1 MPSRVIL
8 ARRTLWVT
16 VSVGLVLLS
25 GLLACRPAEPQ
36 IYTVRGVVKQLM
48 PEQNRVKIAHE
59 EIPGFMPAMT
69 MEFEIRDPA
78 LLSGLSPE
86 DPIRFSLEH
95 RADSLYLV
103 AVERFADADL
113 ASARHR
119 PPDSPAVSAPDRPD
133 GDQADPA
140 PVAFTPF
147 PAPDFLLTDQDAQPF
162 GLSDMRGK
170 VVLLDFIFTHCPG
183 PCPMLSTKFSHVQRR
198 LGERLGTQVMLVSV
212 TIDPRRDTPGVL
224 KAYAERYRADLS
236 GWKFLT
242 GSTRDI
248 LIVATEYGAEYRG
261 GSDGIIDHRLLT
273 YVIDRDGLVVRVF
286 DGVNHSV
293 DELLAALEQVLVSSR
308 QPHPSLKLIA
318 RASASWSTSSR

>member
-1 MPSRVIL
+1 MPSCVVQ
-8 ARRTLWVT
+8 ARRALGVA
-16 VSVGLVLLS
+16 SKVGLVLLS
-25 GLLACRPAEPQ
+25 GLLACRSAEPQ

-48 PEQNRVKIAHE
+48 PEQNRIEIAHE

-69 MEFEIRDPA
+69 MEFEVRDPA
-78 LLSGLSPE
+78 VLSGLSPE
-86 DPIRFSLEH
+86 DMIRFSLEQ
-95 RADSLYLV
+95 RSNSLYLV
-103 AVERFADADL
+103 AVERIAGADPP
-113 ASARHR
+113 SIRHGTS
-119 PPDSPAVSAPDRPD
+119 DSPAVSAPDRPD
-133 GDQADPA
+133 GDQPDPA
-140 PVAFTPF
+140 SVAFSPF

-162 GLSDMRGK
+162 GLSDVRGK

-212 TIDPRRDTPGVL
+212 TIDPRRDTPEVL

-248 LIVATEYGAEYRG
+248 LFVATEYGAEYRG
-261 GSDGIIDHRLLT
+261 GSDGIVDHRLLT
-273 YVIDRDGLVVRVF
+273 YVIDRDGLVVRMF

-293 DELLAALEQVLVSSR
+293 DELLAALEQVLAASR
-308 QPHPSLKLIA
+308 SPHSLSKLIA
-318 RASASWSTSSR
+318 RASASSNTSSK